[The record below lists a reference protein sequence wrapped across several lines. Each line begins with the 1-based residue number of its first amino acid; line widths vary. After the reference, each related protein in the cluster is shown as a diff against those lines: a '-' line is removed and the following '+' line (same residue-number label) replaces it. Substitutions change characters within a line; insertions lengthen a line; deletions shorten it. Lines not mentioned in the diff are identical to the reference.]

1 MDRIF
6 DVWGSLPQLAQLGL
20 AGIGAL
26 AVARSFGAV
35 LQFVLNVFILSGYNV
50 SAVRP
55 RLAGL
60 P

>member
-6 DVWGSLPQLAQLGL
+6 DVWGSLPQVAQLGL

-26 AVARSFGAV
+26 AVSRSLGAV

-50 SAVRP
+50 SAPRP
-55 RLAGL
+55 LLAGL